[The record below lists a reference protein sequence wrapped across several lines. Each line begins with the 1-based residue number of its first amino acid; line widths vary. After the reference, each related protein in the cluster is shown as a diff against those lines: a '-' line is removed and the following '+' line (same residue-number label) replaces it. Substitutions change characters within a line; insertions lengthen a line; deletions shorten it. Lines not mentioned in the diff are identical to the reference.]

1 MFTSILAYGC
11 LIGACIEVVR
21 RFVQPAI
28 LVNPFLIMLM
38 MTVYQFEHQFIK
50 TFAALISTT
59 VAALLIQRAGR
70 KTFVKSFG
78 VTPVATEEPHGA
90 DPSSRL
96 SGATARFLDT
106 GTTLPHA

>member
-1 MFTSILAYGC
+1 M
-11 LIGACIEVVR
+11 VR

-59 VAALLIQRAGR
+59 VAALLIQRLVR

-78 VTPVATEEPHGA
+78 VMPLTTEEPA
-90 DPSSRL
+90 RRSPSPRRAALSHAAHAPAPRCRTREPRRL
-96 SGATARFLDT
+96 
-106 GTTLPHA
+106 HV